1 MKARVTN
8 MSGALLKM
16 RALALICPSA
26 LMMAQREVGFGQA
39 NQSPRPA
46 YHPNPPAP
54 GTQNGQGGNV
64 NQPRAGGAQKPTLN
78 GKGMRPTDQFR
89 QGVPPGHLADW
100 LNQHRNLPPAQQ
112 EQLLLKDPTFLRL
125 NPMEQRKVLNQL
137 HQMETMN
144 DQQLQR
150 RLARA
155 ELIEHLSPA
164 DKIEVNAS
172 AERMR
177 DLPPERRQMLRR
189 AFQDLRGVPMEDRD
203 MVLSSAYY
211 RKTYSPAERIILHD
225 VLRVEPYEPVVPR

>member
-1 MKARVTN
+1 MARVSK
-8 MSGALLKM
+8 MAAALTM
-16 RALALICPSA
+16 MMALALICPSTV
-26 LMMAQREVGFGQA
+26 MMAQRQMGLGQA
-39 NQSPRPA
+39 NQAPRPA
-46 YHPNPPAP
+46 YHPNQPAQA
-54 GTQNGQGGNV
+54 TQNGHGGNV
-64 NQPRAGGAQKPTLN
+64 NQPRAGGTQQPSLN
-78 GKGMRPTDQFR
+78 GNGMRPTDQFR

-112 EQLLLKDPTFLRL
+112 QQLLLKDPTFLRL
-125 NPMEQRKVLNQL
+125 NPMEQHKVLNQL
-137 HQMETMN
+137 HQMESMN

-155 ELIEHLSPA
+155 ELIERLSPA

-177 DLPPERRQMLRR
+177 DLPPERKQMLRR

-225 VLRVEPYEPVVPR
+225 VLRVEPYEPVVPQ